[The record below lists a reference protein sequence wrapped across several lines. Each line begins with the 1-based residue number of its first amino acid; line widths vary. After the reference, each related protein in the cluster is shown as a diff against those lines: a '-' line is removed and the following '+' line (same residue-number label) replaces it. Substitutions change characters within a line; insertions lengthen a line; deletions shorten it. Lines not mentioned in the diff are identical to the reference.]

1 MDIFTQLS
9 RKSMMIKKLLFISI
23 FAFATLTHATAETF
37 PIASPVPGGIA
48 IIDLTPDFNE
58 QAKVYFWKKRIL
70 TRKTNNTWQAVVGL
84 PLKIKAGIHKI
95 KIISAQGKKK
105 YLEFSVHSKDYE
117 TRHITI
123 KNKRMV
129 SPTKKDIERH
139 YKEKPLMVAALK
151 TWTENSNIQTNFI
164 HPVDGRFSSIFG
176 LKRIYN
182 KQKRIRRHTG
192 LDIAAPVGA
201 AIISPANGKVIRTGS
216 YFFTGNTVF
225 IDHGQGLVS
234 MYCHLNKTHVKA
246 GQQLKQGQN
255 IGTVGM
261 TGRVSG
267 PHLHW
272 VVSLNNTKVDPKLF
286 ISKNV
291 PKK

>member
-1 MDIFTQLS
+1 MDIFIQQS
-9 RKSMMIKKLLFISI
+9 RKPMMIKKLLFISI
-23 FAFATLTHATAETF
+23 FALVTLTNVSAETF

-48 IIDLTPDFNE
+48 IIDLGPDFNE
-58 QAKVYFWKKRIL
+58 QEKVYFWKKRIL
-70 TRKTNNTWQAVVGL
+70 TRKANNTWQAVVGL

-95 KIISAQGKKK
+95 KITSEQGENK
-105 YLEFSVHSKDYE
+105 YQEFSVHSKDYE

-123 KNKRMV
+123 KNKRMI

-139 YKEKPLMVAALK
+139 YKEKPLIVAALK
-151 TWTENSNIQTNFI
+151 TWTENSNIQMNFI
-164 HPVDGRFSSIFG
+164 HPVNGRFSSIFG

-182 KQKRIRRHTG
+182 NQKRIRRHTG
-192 LDIAAPVGA
+192 LDIAAPTGT
-201 AIISPANGKVIRTGS
+201 AIISPARGKVVRTGS

-225 IDHGQGLVS
+225 IDHGQGLIS
-234 MYCHLNKTHVKA
+234 MYCHLDKTNVKA
-246 GQQLKQGQN
+246 GQDLTQGQD

-272 VVSLNNTKVDPKLF
+272 VVSLNNIKVDPKLF
-286 ISKNV
+286 ITTNNA
-291 PKK
+291 KK

>member
-1 MDIFTQLS
+1 
-9 RKSMMIKKLLFISI
+9 MIKKIYLFSLFTLISFQI
-23 FAFATLTHATAETF
+23 HAIDY
-37 PIASPVPGGIA
+37 PIVNAVPGGIA
-48 IIDLTPDFNE
+48 VIDLDNTYTVSNKVLFN
-58 QAKVYFWKKRIL
+58 KKRVL
-70 TRKTNNTWQAVVGL
+70 VKKNKSGFQAFVGL
-84 PLKIKAGIHKI
+84 PLKIKSGIHKI
-95 KIISAQGKKK
+95 SVVDANGNKK
-105 YLEFSVHSKDYE
+105 YNEFSVSDKSYE

-129 SPTKKDIERH
+129 SPTKKDIARH

-151 TWTENSNIQTNFI
+151 KWSENNDVQTDFI
-164 HPVDGRFSSIFG
+164 SPVDGRFSSIFG

-192 LDIAAPVGA
+192 LDIAAPLGTN
-201 AIISPANGKVIRTGS
+201 IKSPAKGTVIRTGS

-225 IDHGQGLVS
+225 IDHGQGLVT
-234 MYCHLNKTHVKA
+234 MYCHLNKMHVKA
-246 GQQLKQGQN
+246 GQELSQGES
-255 IGTVGM
+255 IGEVGM

-286 ISKNV
+286 IPTNAEK
-291 PKK
+291 

>member
-1 MDIFTQLS
+1 
-9 RKSMMIKKLLFISI
+9 MIKKIYLFS
-23 FAFATLTHATAETF
+23 FLTIINFQIYAIDYPTVNA
-37 PIASPVPGGIA
+37 VPGGIA
-48 IIDLTPDFNE
+48 VINLNNTYTKSNKVFFN
-58 QAKVYFWKKRIL
+58 KKRVLVKQNKSGWEAI
-70 TRKTNNTWQAVVGL
+70 VGL
-84 PLKIKAGIHKI
+84 PLKIKSGTHKI
-95 KIISAQGKKK
+95 SVIDANGNIK
-105 YLEFSVHSKDYE
+105 YSEFSVSDKAYE

-123 KNKRMV
+123 SNKRMV

-139 YKEKPLMVAALK
+139 YKEKPLMLAALK
-151 TWTENSNIQTNFI
+151 KWSENTEVQTNFI
-164 HPVDGRFSSIFG
+164 SPVDGRFSSIFG

-192 LDIAAPVGA
+192 LDIAAPQGTN
-201 AIISPANGKVIRTGS
+201 IKSPAKGIVIRTGS

-225 IDHGQGLVS
+225 IDHGQGLVT

-246 GQQLKQGQN
+246 GQVLAQGES

-286 ISKNV
+286 IPANA
-291 PKK
+291 KK

>member
-1 MDIFTQLS
+1 
-9 RKSMMIKKLLFISI
+9 MIKNIFYISLFTLLSNPV
-23 FAFATLTHATAETF
+23 FANSY
-37 PIASPVPGGIA
+37 PIINPVPGGIA
-48 IIDLTPDFNE
+48 VITLDKSFSSASKVFFN
-58 QAKVYFWKKRIL
+58 KKRVL
-70 TRKTNNTWQAVVGL
+70 VKKEEGNWKALVGL
-84 PLKIKAGIHKI
+84 PLKIKVGKHKI
-95 KIISAQGKKK
+95 TIIAPSGNKK
-105 YLEFSVHSKDYE
+105 YKTFSVLNKDYE

-151 TWTENSNIQTNFI
+151 KWSDNNNIQTNFI
-164 HPVDGRFSSIFG
+164 PPVDGRFSSIFG

-192 LDIAAPVGA
+192 LDIAAPQGTN
-201 AIISPANGKVIRTGS
+201 IKSPANGKVIRTGS

-225 IDHGQGLVS
+225 IDHGQGLIT

-246 GQQLKQGQN
+246 GQKLTQGES

-286 ISKNV
+286 IPIDANK
-291 PKK
+291 

>member
-1 MDIFTQLS
+1 
-9 RKSMMIKKLLFISI
+9 MIKKIYLFSLLTTINFQAYAI
-23 FAFATLTHATAETF
+23 EY
-37 PIASPVPGGIA
+37 PIVNAVPGGIA
-48 IIDLTPDFNE
+48 VIDLDNTYTNSKKVFFN
-58 QAKVYFWKKRIL
+58 KKRVL
-70 TRKTNNTWQAVVGL
+70 VKQNKSGWQAFVGL
-84 PLKIKAGIHKI
+84 PLKIKPGTHKI
-95 KIISAQGKKK
+95 SVVDTNGNKK
-105 YLEFSVHSKDYE
+105 YNEFPVSDKAYE

-139 YKEKPLMVAALK
+139 YKEKPLMLAALK
-151 TWTENSNIQTNFI
+151 KWSDKSNVQTNFVS
-164 HPVDGRFSSIFG
+164 PVDGRFSSIFG

-192 LDIAAPVGA
+192 LDIAAPQGTN
-201 AIISPANGKVIRTGS
+201 IKSPAKGTVIRTGS

-225 IDHGQGLVS
+225 IDHGQGLVT
-234 MYCHLNKTHVKA
+234 MYCHLNKMHVKA
-246 GQQLKQGQN
+246 DQELAQGES

-286 ISKNV
+286 IPTNA
-291 PKK
+291 KK

>member
-1 MDIFTQLS
+1 MDIFIQQS
-9 RKSMMIKKLLFISI
+9 RKPMMIKKLLFISI
-23 FAFATLTHATAETF
+23 FALVTLTNVSAETF

-48 IIDLTPDFNE
+48 IIDLGPDFNE
-58 QAKVYFWKKRIL
+58 QEKVYFWKKRIL
-70 TRKTNNTWQAVVGL
+70 TRKENNTWQAVVGL

-95 KIISAQGKKK
+95 KITSEQGENK
-105 YLEFSVHSKDYE
+105 YQEFSVHSKDYE

-123 KNKRMV
+123 KNKRMI

-139 YKEKPLMVAALK
+139 YKEKPLIVAALK
-151 TWTENSNIQTNFI
+151 TWTENSNIQMNFI
-164 HPVDGRFSSIFG
+164 HPVNGRFSSIFG

-182 KQKRIRRHTG
+182 NQKRIRRHTG
-192 LDIAAPVGA
+192 LDIAAPTGT
-201 AIISPANGKVIRTGS
+201 AIISPARGKVVRTGS

-225 IDHGQGLVS
+225 IDHGQGLIS
-234 MYCHLNKTHVKA
+234 MYCHLDKTNVKA
-246 GQQLKQGQN
+246 GQDLTQGQD

-272 VVSLNNTKVDPKLF
+272 VVSLNNIKVDPKLF
-286 ISKNV
+286 ITTNNA
-291 PKK
+291 KK

>member
-1 MDIFTQLS
+1 
-9 RKSMMIKKLLFISI
+9 MIKKLLFISI
-23 FAFATLTHATAETF
+23 FALVTLTNVTAETF
-37 PIASPVPGGIA
+37 PTASPVPGGIA
-48 IIDLTPDFNE
+48 IIDLDPDFNE
-58 QAKVYFWKKRIL
+58 QEKVYFWKKRIL

-95 KIISAQGKKK
+95 KITSAQGGNK
-105 YLEFSVHSKDYE
+105 YQEFSVHSKDYE

-139 YKEKPLMVAALK
+139 YKEKPLIVAALK
-151 TWTENSNIQTNFI
+151 TWTENSNIQMNFI
-164 HPVDGRFSSIFG
+164 HPVNGRFSSIFG

-192 LDIAAPVGA
+192 LDIAAPTGT

-225 IDHGQGLVS
+225 IDHGQGLIS

-286 ISKNV
+286 ITKNNAE
-291 PKK
+291 K

>member
-1 MDIFTQLS
+1 
-9 RKSMMIKKLLFISI
+9 MMIKKLLFLSLVTL
-23 FAFATLTHATAETF
+23 FSFHAFAADYPT
-37 PIASPVPGGIA
+37 INPVPGGIA
-48 IIDLTPDFNE
+48 VVDLDSTYTS
-58 QAKVYFWKKRIL
+58 ATKVFFGKKRIL
-70 TRKTNNTWQAVVGL
+70 VKENETGWQAFIGL
-84 PLKIKAGIHKI
+84 PLKIKPGKHKI
-95 KIISAQGKKK
+95 SLIDNKGNKK
-105 YLEFSVHSKDYE
+105 YKTFLVTNKDYE

-139 YKEKPLMVAALK
+139 YKEKPLMLAALK
-151 TWTENSNIQTNFI
+151 KWSENNNVQTDFI
-164 HPVDGRFSSIFG
+164 TPVDGRFSSIFG

-192 LDIAAPVGA
+192 LDIAAPQGTN
-201 AIISPANGKVIRTGS
+201 IKSPAKGTVIRTGS

-225 IDHGQGLVS
+225 IDHGQGLVT
-234 MYCHLNKTHVKA
+234 MYCHLNKTRVKA
-246 GQQLKQGQN
+246 GQRLVQGES

-286 ISKNV
+286 IPEDVSEK
-291 PKK
+291 